1 MLNHPHRLY
10 EFGPFRLNVSER
22 LLMKNEQPVALP
34 PKVFEMLVI
43 LIQKH
48 GHLVEKDELLKEVW
62 PNSFVEESSLSRNIY
77 LLRKALDESPDKPAY
92 IETVPRHGYRFI
104 ADVNEVD
111 NGDAAPVRQQEPGAL
126 LPVEDEV
133 PEVKEEERASE
144 NDFKQKPS
152 LHAANRLWRSKHKY
166 RSASLVVLLGVS
178 ALLFGFWMR
187 GARQQQQQQNAEL
200 AIRSIAVLPFKPLG
214 DEKSNELLGL
224 GMADALIIKL
234 SDLDGIPVLPTSAVF
249 KYMGR
254 EVDSL
259 AAGRELGVDAVLEG
273 TVQRESERVRV
284 TAQLIRLSDGK
295 TLWSEK
301 FDGHFQ
307 SIFAMQD
314 SLSEQLAGAL
324 SIKMAN
330 QERARMTK
338 RFTQNTE
345 AYQAYLWGW
354 YYWNKRTKEGLNEAI
369 VYFQKATEI
378 DTSYALAYAAMAD
391 TYCMI
396 VYYKYNSL
404 PSEVIHQKAKLAA
417 ARALE
422 LDETLAEAH
431 SAIGCVKMQFENDSE
446 GATRDYQRAVELN
459 PHSSIA
465 HMRYAWML
473 VRMRQI
479 YEAVRQ
485 AKRGQQL
492 DPLSFA
498 NNVAL
503 GQILIYARLPDEAIN
518 YFQMA
523 RKIEPHITG
532 ALSGVVVLGLGDTY
546 LLKGRYE
553 EAIAQFQELAREA
566 DNRTDAL
573 GMLGYAYAV
582 AGRHVEAQKVLAEL
596 QALNP
601 LPESALYNISVTYG
615 ALGQKEQAFQ
625 WLEKAI
631 IADQVLSRDLQYDYK
646 LDALRTDRRYAE
658 LLRRHELEGEIS
670 QTR

>member
-22 LLMKNEQPVALP
+22 LLTKNEQPVALP
-34 PKVFEMLVI
+34 PKAFEMLVI

-48 GHLVEKDELLKEVW
+48 GRLVEKDELLKEVW
-62 PNSFVEESSLSRNIY
+62 PDSFVEESSLSRNIY
-77 LLRKALDESPDKPAY
+77 LLRKALDESSDESEY
-92 IETVPRHGYRFI
+92 IETVPRYGYRFI
-104 ADVNEVD
+104 ADVNEFD
-111 NGDAAPVRQQEPGAL
+111 NGDAASVHRREPDAL
-126 LPVEDEV
+126 LPIEAEV
-133 PEVKEEERASE
+133 PEAEEEESVNE
-144 NDFKQKPS
+144 EDFKQKPS
-152 LHAANRLWRSKHKY
+152 LRVANRLWLSKHPY
-166 RSASLVVLLGVS
+166 RLASLFVLLGVS
-178 ALLFGFWMR
+178 AVLFGTWMR
-187 GARQQQQQQNAEL
+187 GARRQQQPGTEL
-200 AIRSIAVLPFKPLG
+200 VIRSIAVLPFKPLG
-214 DEKSNELLGL
+214 AEKSNELLGL

-234 SDLDGIPVLPTSAVF
+234 NDLDGIRVLPTSAVF

-254 EVDSL
+254 EADSL
-259 AAGRELGVDAVLEG
+259 AAGRELGVDAVLDG

-295 TLWSEK
+295 TLWSKK
-301 FDGHFQ
+301 FDGQFQ
-307 SIFAMQD
+307 SIFALQD

-324 SIKMAN
+324 SIKMADH
-330 QERARMTK
+330 ERERMTR
-338 RFTQNTE
+338 RFTQSPE

-354 YYWNKRTKEGLNEAI
+354 YYWNKRTKEGLNEAV

-378 DTSYALAYAAMAD
+378 DPSYALAYAAMAD

-404 PSEVIHQKAKLAA
+404 PSEAIHQKARLAA
-417 ARALE
+417 TRALE

-446 GATRDYQRAVELN
+446 GATREYQRAVELN

-473 VRMRQI
+473 VKMGRI
-479 YEAVRQ
+479 DEAVRQ

-503 GQILIYARLPDEAIN
+503 GQILIYARLPDEALN
-518 YFQMA
+518 YFQMS

-532 ALSGVVVLGLGDTY
+532 ALSGVVVYGLGETY
-546 LLKGRYE
+546 LLKERYE
-553 EAIAQFQELAREA
+553 EAIAQFQELAGDA

-596 QALNP
+596 QALTP
-601 LPESALYNISVTYG
+601 LSDSSLYNISIIYG
-615 ALGQKEQAFQ
+615 ALGQKDQAFQ
-625 WLEKAI
+625 WLEKAL
-631 IADQVLSRDLQYDYK
+631 IAQQVPSRDLQYDYK
-646 LDALRTDRRYAE
+646 LDALRPDPRYAD
-658 LLRRHELEGEIS
+658 LLRRHELEEELS
-670 QTR
+670 QIR